1 MTEQE
6 LKAIK
11 AAYEEGMMHLMRVR
25 TFAERANDELIK
37 LGELLEQQGAKNADN
52 NTTS

>member
-37 LGELLEQQGAKNADN
+37 QGELIEQQRAKNADN
-52 NTTS
+52 YTTS

>member
-25 TFAERANDELIK
+25 TFAERANAELIELGK
-37 LGELLEQQGAKNADN
+37 LIEQQGAEDGQRS
-52 NTTS
+52 TEY